1 MCSSSL
7 SLICSCVSILTLQWL
22 STPHILVQHGLS
34 HDILQCDKNEN
45 GFKVDSDNPTVYIYI
60 YWVNKLY

>member
-7 SLICSCVSILTLQWL
+7 SLICSCVSILKLQWL
-22 STPHILVQHGLS
+22 FGPHIDAQQGES

-45 GFKVDSDNPTVYIYI
+45 GFKVDSDNHIFYMYI
-60 YWVNKLY
+60 